1 MHSYTTYK
9 NKLKMAWRLKH
20 KTWHHT
26 IPRREHMQNIIWHKF
41 YQCFLRSVAQGNR
54 NINKN
59 TEMRPNETSKL
70 LHSKEN
76 HKQHEKTNYGMGE
89 DICKQCNW
97 QGVNFQ
103 NMQWLIQVN
112 NNKNRQPS
120 RKMGRKTK

>member
-1 MHSYTTYK
+1 MKTTMRYHLIQVRTAIIK
-9 NKLKMAWRLKH
+9 KSTNNKCWRECGEKGILL
-20 KTWHHT
+20 T
-26 IPRREHMQNIIWHKF
+26 
-41 YQCFLRSVAQGNR
+41 VAR
-54 NINKN
+54 NISKN